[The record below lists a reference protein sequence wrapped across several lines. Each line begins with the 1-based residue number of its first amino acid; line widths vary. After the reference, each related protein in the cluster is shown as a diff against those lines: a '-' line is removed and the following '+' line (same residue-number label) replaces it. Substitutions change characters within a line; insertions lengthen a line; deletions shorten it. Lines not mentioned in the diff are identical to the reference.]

1 MTSLEGLFI
10 FERGE
15 LPRWVKVRQRLDDT
29 DVGDIAAVIA
39 AEFAKPGIGDT
50 ITAGMTVALTAGSR
64 GIHAIDQ
71 ILKACVDQ
79 IRQRGATPFIV
90 PAMGSHG
97 GATVE
102 GQLSIIHHYGITE
115 EAIGCEIRASM
126 DTVHLGLVEETVPV
140 YFDRIAY
147 EQADAVIPVG
157 RVKPHTDF
165 VGPVESGLMKMLAI
179 GLGKQKGAEYFHAR
193 GFGHFDHLIPAVATF
208 TLSKVNIPF
217 GIATVE
223 NGYSHC
229 SLVEAVPAD
238 RIWEREQELLNIA
251 RERIGTLPGE
261 ELDVLIIDEIGKD
274 VSGDGA
280 DPNVINRDVI
290 GLVDREALGFK
301 PTIQRI
307 IMRDLTPDTE
317 GNATGVGMGDV
328 VLRQLVDKIDPLK
341 TYMNMITSKG
351 PEGARIPMTVE
362 SDRQA
367 LYIAIACCLDTQV
380 ESARVARIRSTK
392 YVEDLWVSE
401 PFLDQVLST
410 GRVELVNEPGPIL
423 FDTNGMFAEGW

>member
-1 MTSLEGLFI
+1 MSSLEGLSI
-10 FERGE
+10 FERGD
-15 LPRWVKVRQRLDDT
+15 LPRWVRVRQRLDDT
-29 DVGDIAAVIA
+29 SVGDIAQAIA
-39 AEFAKPGIGDT
+39 AEFAKPGVGDAIKPGT
-50 ITAGMTVALTAGSR
+50 QVALTAGSR
-64 GIHAIDQ
+64 GIDAIAE
-71 ILKACVDQ
+71 IHKACVEQ
-79 IRQRGATPFIV
+79 IKQRGATPFIV
-90 PAMGSHG
+90 TAMGSHG

-115 EAIGCEIRASM
+115 EAMGCEIRASM
-126 DTVHLGLVEETVPV
+126 ETVQLGFVEETVPV
-140 YFDRIAY
+140 WFDRIAF
-147 EQADAVIPVG
+147 EQADVVIPVG

-193 GFGHFDHLIPAVATF
+193 GFRHFDRLIPAVAQF

-223 NGYSHC
+223 NGYAHC
-229 SLVEAVPAD
+229 SLLEAVPAD

-261 ELDVLIIDEIGKD
+261 ALDVLIIDEIGKD

-290 GLVDREALGFK
+290 GLVDRQALGFT

-317 GNATGVGMGDV
+317 GNATGIGMGDV
-328 VLRQLVDKIDPLK
+328 VLRRLVEKIDELK

-351 PEGARIPMTVE
+351 PEGARIPMMMDN
-362 SDRQA
+362 DRQA
-367 LYIAIACCLDTQV
+367 LYIALACCLDTQV
-380 ESARVARIRSTK
+380 ETARIARIRSTK
-392 YVEDLWVSE
+392 YVEDIWVSE
-401 PFLDQVLST
+401 PFLNQVLAS
-410 GRVELVNEPGPIL
+410 GRVDVVNEPGPIQ
-423 FDTNGMFAEGW
+423 FDSHGMFAENW